1 MVVGL
6 RSLGLWAGKI
16 TAWFRSK
23 DERNRRRQYELAPS
37 ALKNALYSYLCAM
50 VSALCA
56 NNTCPLSP
64 RGRFNA
70 RVGYSCC
77 WRRRPA
83 PGACWQTA
91 SRKRGAGLLEATE
104 QRRHFS
110 LRALLWPSRANRGA
124 ILIPPQPGYRYLAV
138 GQDGQSFLNK
148 ALLLAGFPID
158 VILTKPNTR
167 GNSFPISSVGDGETP
182 NRAQHPP
189 HGHFAQISC
198 GIG

>member
-77 WRRRPA
+77 WRRGRHGEGDAAAFGTA
-83 PGACWQTA
+83 P
-91 SRKRGAGLLEATE
+91 RKRGAGLLEATE
-104 QRRHFS
+104 QRPHFS
-110 LRALLWPSRANRGA
+110 LRALLYGYQERILEEDANSDHRQHHTANR
-124 ILIPPQPGYRYLAV
+124 IFERL
-138 GQDGQSFLNK
+138 GQDGQRARGLFV
-148 ALLLAGFPID
+148 LLAAPAGTWGVLANCVKKAWRRP
-158 VILTKPNTR
+158 
-167 GNSFPISSVGDGETP
+167 
-182 NRAQHPP
+182 A
-189 HGHFAQISC
+189 
-198 GIG
+198 